1 MARTR
6 TRRVPAAVTTLVA
19 VLAVSGCSGEQGA
32 ADVSAAPATATRP
45 SAPESS
51 AEETRVTEE
60 ASPEETPA
68 ASPTSPAPPPAV
80 ATAPAAAPTREGD
93 TKAYAFGDVKIRLT
107 PNELGVYTAVHV
119 PNPSQKP
126 MSFSFTVRV
135 TGPQGYEVMMKRS
148 FPHVLPGDTGRE
160 AGLLIDED
168 EAPVPA
174 DPTVEIVAFEQTGA

>member
-1 MARTR
+1 M
-6 TRRVPAAVTTLVA
+6 
-19 VLAVSGCSGEQGA
+19 
-32 ADVSAAPATATRP
+32 
-45 SAPESS
+45 
-51 AEETRVTEE
+51 
-60 ASPEETPA
+60 
-68 ASPTSPAPPPAV
+68 

-93 TKAYAFGDVKIRLT
+93 TKAYTFGDVQIRLT
-107 PNELGVYTAVHV
+107 PNELGVYTAVHI
-119 PNPSQKP
+119 PNPSQRP

-174 DPTVEIVAFEQTGA
+174 DPTVEIVAFEQTNS

>member
-1 MARTR
+1 M
-6 TRRVPAAVTTLVA
+6 
-19 VLAVSGCSGEQGA
+19 
-32 ADVSAAPATATRP
+32 SAAPATATRP
-45 SAPESS
+45 SVPESGV
-51 AEETRVTEE
+51 EETDVTED

-68 ASPTSPAPPPAV
+68 ASPTSPALPPAV
-80 ATAPAAAPTREGD
+80 ATTPAASPTREGD
-93 TKAYAFGDVKIRLT
+93 TKAYAFGDIEIRLT
-107 PNELGVYTAVHV
+107 PNELGVYTAVHI

-135 TGPQGYEVMMKRS
+135 TGPQGYEVMMKRF